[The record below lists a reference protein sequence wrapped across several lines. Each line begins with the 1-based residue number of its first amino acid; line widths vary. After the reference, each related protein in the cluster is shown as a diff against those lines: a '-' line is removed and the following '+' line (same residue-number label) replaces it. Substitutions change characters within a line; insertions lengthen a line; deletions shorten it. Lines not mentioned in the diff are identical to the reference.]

1 MDLRKKAKSALV
13 DLRKMF
19 RMFRALDREAVA
31 AHFIRG
37 NGIEVGGL
45 HNPLRVPAGVLVKY
59 VDRMP
64 VEELRAQYPELA
76 KRVLAPVDIVDDGE
90 TLATLP
96 DASQDFVIAN
106 HFLEHCENPLGALLA
121 HQRVL
126 KPGSILFL
134 CVPDKRFTFDNR
146 RRITPYDHV
155 LRDYREGPVW
165 SRRGHVLD
173 WVQHVEDIRDATAQ
187 ERRAD
192 QLQAEGYSIHYHVWT
207 FEGVVEMLLRAKSD
221 VELNLDFES
230 FLLTEGEIVIVMRKR
245 LAPSHKE
252 PA

>member
-1 MDLRKKAKSALV
+1 MELRRSLKSVLV
-13 DLRKMF
+13 DARKMF
-19 RMFRALDREAVA
+19 RMFKSLDREAVA
-31 AHFIRG
+31 AHFIKG
-37 NGIEVGGL
+37 SGIEVGGL
-45 HNPLRVPAGVLVKY
+45 HNPLRVPPGVRVRY

-76 KRVLAPVDIVDDGE
+76 KRNLTPVDIVDDGE
-90 TLATLP
+90 TLSTIP

-126 KPGSILFL
+126 KHGGVLFL
-134 CVPDKRFTFDNR
+134 CVPDKRFTFDIR
-146 RRITPYDHV
+146 RRITPYEHI

-173 WVQHVEDIRDATAQ
+173 WVEHVEDIRDPDAR

-192 QLQAEGYSIHYHVWT
+192 QLQAEMYSIHYHVWT
-207 FEGVVEMLLRAKSD
+207 FEGVVEMLLRARTD
-221 VELNLDFES
+221 VSLTLDFEN
-230 FLLTEGEIVIVMRKR
+230 FLLSGGEIVIVLRR
-245 LAPSHKE
+245 R